1 MDIEKIKQ
9 AKTKYIGKNVI
20 YFNEID
26 STQTEAKRNV
36 EKYSNGTVII
46 ADMQTAGRGTHGR
59 VWHTKTDNI
68 AMTIILKPEINID
81 KLEGFTVAI
90 AENIRQ
96 SIKELYGIELEIKL
110 PNDLLLNKK
119 KICGILTEVVTI
131 KEIVKEIF
139 IGVGFNVN
147 ESDFSSDISNIA
159 TSLYK
164 ATKQVYCREDIICKI
179 LENIEQE
186 EVMSFGDNN
195 NDILMIK
202 NAGLGIAMG
211 HSNEQVKKVANF
223 ITKTND
229 EDGVAKALEN
239 IVL

>member
-1 MDIEKIKQ
+1 MNIEKIKQ

-26 STQTEAKRNV
+26 STQT
-36 EKYSNGTVII
+36 
-46 ADMQTAGRGTHGR
+46 
-59 VWHTKTDNI
+59 
-68 AMTIILKPEINID
+68 
-81 KLEGFTVAI
+81 EGFTVAI

-139 IGVGFNVN
+139 IGVGCNVN

-164 ATKQVYCREDIICKI
+164 ETKQVYCREDIIR
-179 LENIEQE
+179 
-186 EVMSFGDNN
+186 
-195 NDILMIK
+195 
-202 NAGLGIAMG
+202 
-211 HSNEQVKKVANF
+211 
-223 ITKTND
+223 
-229 EDGVAKALEN
+229 
-239 IVL
+239 

>member
-110 PNDLLLNKK
+110 PNDLLLNK
-119 KICGILTEVVTI
+119 
-131 KEIVKEIF
+131 EIVKEIF

-186 EVMSFGDNN
+186 
-195 NDILMIK
+195 
-202 NAGLGIAMG
+202 
-211 HSNEQVKKVANF
+211 
-223 ITKTND
+223 
-229 EDGVAKALEN
+229 LEKR
-239 IVL
+239 I

>member
-1 MDIEKIKQ
+1 MDIEKIKR
-9 AKTKYIGKNVI
+9 AKTKYIGKQLK
-20 YFNEID
+20 FFDEID

-36 EKYSNGTVII
+36 EKYENGTVII
-46 ADMQTAGRGTHGR
+46 AELQTAGKGTHGR
-59 VWHTKTDNI
+59 VWHTKADNI
-68 AMTIILKPEINID
+68 AMTIILKPEINIS

-90 AENIRQ
+90 AENIKQ
-96 SIKELYGIELEIKL
+96 AIKELYGIDLEIKL

-164 ATKQVYCREDIICKI
+164 ETKQVYCREDIICKI
-179 LENIEQE
+179 VENIEQE
-186 EVMSFGDNN
+186 
-195 NDILMIK
+195 
-202 NAGLGIAMG
+202 
-211 HSNEQVKKVANF
+211 
-223 ITKTND
+223 
-229 EDGVAKALEN
+229 LEKR
-239 IVL
+239 I

>member
-1 MDIEKIKQ
+1 MNIEKIKQ

-36 EKYSNGTVII
+36 EKYKNGTVII
-46 ADMQTAGRGTHGR
+46 ADTQTAGRGTHGR

-68 AMTIILKPEINID
+68 AMTIILKSEINI
-81 KLEGFTVAI
+81 KMIEGFTVAI
-90 AENIRQ
+90 AEKIQQ

-110 PNDLLLNKK
+110 PNDVLLNNK

-131 KEIVKEIF
+131 KEIVEEIF
-139 IGVGFNVN
+139 IGIGFNVN
-147 ESDFSSDISNIA
+147 EKEFLSDISDIA

-164 ATKQVYCREDIICKI
+164 ETKQVYCREDIICKI

-186 EVMSFGDNN
+186 
-195 NDILMIK
+195 
-202 NAGLGIAMG
+202 
-211 HSNEQVKKVANF
+211 
-223 ITKTND
+223 
-229 EDGVAKALEN
+229 LEKR
-239 IVL
+239 IF

>member
-1 MDIEKIKQ
+1 MDIEKIKS
-9 AKTKYIGKNVI
+9 AKTKFIGKQLE
-20 YFNEID
+20 YFDEID
-26 STQTEAKRNV
+26 STQAEAKRNV
-36 EKYSNGTVII
+36 EKYKNGTVII

-68 AMTIILKPEINID
+68 AMTIILKPEININ

-96 SIKELYGIELEIKL
+96 SIKELYGIDLEIKL
-110 PNDLLLNKK
+110 PNDLLLNGK

-139 IGVGFNVN
+139 IGIGFNVN
-147 ESDFSSDISNIA
+147 EKEFSSDISNIA

-164 ATKQVYCREDIICKI
+164 ETKQVYCREDIICKI

-186 EVMSFGDNN
+186 
-195 NDILMIK
+195 
-202 NAGLGIAMG
+202 
-211 HSNEQVKKVANF
+211 
-223 ITKTND
+223 
-229 EDGVAKALEN
+229 LEKR
-239 IVL
+239 I

>member
-1 MDIEKIKQ
+1 MNIEKIKQ

-68 AMTIILKPEINID
+68 AMTIILKPEININ

-119 KICGILTEVVTI
+119 KICGILTEVHTQGEKI
-131 KEIVKEIF
+131 EYLLISI
-139 IGVGFNVN
+139 GFNVN
-147 ESDFSSDISNIA
+147 EEEFSDDLKDIA
-159 TSLYK
+159 TSLKKEYK
-164 ATKQVYCREDIICKI
+164 KEFCREGIII
-179 LENIEQE
+179 NIIN
-186 EVMSFGDNN
+186 SLNK
-195 NDILMIK
+195 L
-202 NAGLGIAMG
+202 
-211 HSNEQVKKVANF
+211 
-223 ITKTND
+223 
-229 EDGVAKALEN
+229 
-239 IVL
+239 

>member
-1 MDIEKIKQ
+1 M
-9 AKTKYIGKNVI
+9 
-20 YFNEID
+20 
-26 STQTEAKRNV
+26 KRNV

-90 AENIRQ
+90 AENIKQ
-96 SIKELYGIELEIKL
+96 AIKELYGIDLEIKL

-119 KICGILTEVVTI
+119 KICGILTEVLSI
-131 KEIVKEIF
+131 KEKVNEVF
-139 IGVGFNVN
+139 IGIGFNVN
-147 ESDFSSDISNIA
+147 EKEFPSDISDIA

-164 ATKQVYCREDIICKI
+164 ETKQVYCREDIICKI

-186 EVMSFGDNN
+186 
-195 NDILMIK
+195 
-202 NAGLGIAMG
+202 
-211 HSNEQVKKVANF
+211 
-223 ITKTND
+223 
-229 EDGVAKALEN
+229 LEKR
-239 IVL
+239 I

>member
-59 VWHTKTDNI
+59 VWHT
-68 AMTIILKPEINID
+68 NID
-81 KLEGFTVAI
+81 KLDGFTVAI

-186 EVMSFGDNN
+186 
-195 NDILMIK
+195 
-202 NAGLGIAMG
+202 
-211 HSNEQVKKVANF
+211 
-223 ITKTND
+223 
-229 EDGVAKALEN
+229 LEKR
-239 IVL
+239 I